1 MNFVRK
7 AALIGLSLG
16 ALLTVSLNANA
27 AAVKH
32 HSTQKTVGNT
42 TRITHYATD
51 GKTVSGYVIK
61 TVDPKFGNM
70 TVTREDA
77 NRNVTYTYVT
87 KKGQSTDVKPINHF
101 SNDRNLQGNLATNP
115 Y

>member
-42 TRITHYATD
+42 T
-51 GKTVSGYVIK
+51 
-61 TVDPKFGNM
+61 NM

-101 SNDRNLQGNLATNP
+101 SNDRSLQGNLATNP